1 MGLFSKKKDP
11 FENWPEMVIIPKPF
25 FETLIRHMMALRF
38 LSDLNQ
44 GMNGDIYMPAT
55 WLHAVEEEGAIDM
68 GVKAVMDT
76 LNKNAIDVH
85 NDKFKLYATMEGDS
99 ITV

>member
-1 MGLFSKKKDP
+1 
-11 FENWPEMVIIPKPF
+11 
-25 FETLIRHMMALRF
+25 
-38 LSDLNQ
+38 
-44 GMNGDIYMPAT
+44 MNGDIYMPAT

-68 GVKAVMDT
+68 GVKTVMDT